1 MYEKNTSS
9 LHALGEHSTI
19 TPITLQ
25 TKQKIY
31 WKKTASIFCVFD
43 FQEASTKSIC
53 KQIKIFETSHGKSIQ
68 NSKAY
73 IENWSVYRKTLGNAE
88 VKWGNTS

>member
-31 WKKTASIFCVFD
+31 
-43 FQEASTKSIC
+43 
-53 KQIKIFETSHGKSIQ
+53 
-68 NSKAY
+68 
-73 IENWSVYRKTLGNAE
+73 
-88 VKWGNTS
+88 